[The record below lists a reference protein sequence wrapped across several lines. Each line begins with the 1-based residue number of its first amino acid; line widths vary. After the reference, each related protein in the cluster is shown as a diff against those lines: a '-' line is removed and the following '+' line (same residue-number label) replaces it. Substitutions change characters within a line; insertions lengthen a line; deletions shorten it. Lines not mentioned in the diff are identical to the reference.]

1 MEPVFAVAQEPHVPP
16 PPHQLGRQTQVQS
29 GGMGWRGPVRC
40 ALAAV
45 LFLAVTFNFA
55 FAAYR
60 ARHSG
65 RDLAFVLV
73 TYALLALLV
82 CFVSRLEWLRR
93 RDLAAG
99 GRVTERKWLRIAVW
113 CVSAALANT
122 FASRVA
128 DAMPRLE
135 LKLVVWG
142 LTAVLLALGF
152 YFIFFSK
159 DAECGGDAEVARGR
173 DDAAAGPYRPA
184 TAVHGLSPEEKIDG
198 HGRRLQAA
206 GTWADANSAITKSSR
221 LRVLLPYVAYLV
233 PAIAHLARAARGE
246 RRREDVAFVLAAH
259 GALALLLCLGRHE
272 AAPTAAARGRIRA
285 RVWALST
292 ALTGLFASRVA
303 PAMPPPLGVL
313 VYAMALLVAAGGF
326 ALLFLCDDAGDEDG
340 AASLGI
346 REKSP

>member
-1 MEPVFAVAQEPHVPP
+1 
-16 PPHQLGRQTQVQS
+16 
-29 GGMGWRGPVRC
+29 MGWRVPVRC

-65 RDLAFVLV
+65 RDLAF
-73 TYALLALLV
+73 LALL
-82 CFVSRLEWLRR
+82 WLRR

-159 DAECGGDAEVARGR
+159 DAECCGDEDDVHVAGH
-173 DDAAAGPYRPA
+173 YRPA
-184 TAVHGLSPEEKIDG
+184 TAAHHLSPEEK
-198 HGRRLQAA
+198 
-206 GTWADANSAITKSSR
+206 
-221 LRVLLPYVAYLV
+221 V
-233 PAIAHLARAARGE
+233 
-246 RRREDVAFVLAAH
+246 
-259 GALALLLCLGRHE
+259 
-272 AAPTAAARGRIRA
+272 
-285 RVWALST
+285 
-292 ALTGLFASRVA
+292 
-303 PAMPPPLGVL
+303 
-313 VYAMALLVAAGGF
+313 
-326 ALLFLCDDAGDEDG
+326 
-340 AASLGI
+340 
-346 REKSP
+346 

>member
-1 MEPVFAVAQEPHVPP
+1 MEPAFAVVQEPRVAPPP
-16 PPHQLGRQTQVQS
+16 PPHQLGRQTQVH
-29 GGMGWRGPVRC
+29 GGMGWRGPVSC

-45 LFLAVTFNFA
+45 VFLAVTFNFA

-73 TYALLALLV
+73 TYSLLALLV

-159 DAECGGDAEVARGR
+159 DAECCSDEELGRGR
-173 DDAAAGPYRPA
+173 DDVHVAGHYRPA
-184 TAVHGLSPEEKIDG
+184 TAAHHLSPEEK
-198 HGRRLQAA
+198 
-206 GTWADANSAITKSSR
+206 
-221 LRVLLPYVAYLV
+221 V
-233 PAIAHLARAARGE
+233 
-246 RRREDVAFVLAAH
+246 
-259 GALALLLCLGRHE
+259 
-272 AAPTAAARGRIRA
+272 
-285 RVWALST
+285 
-292 ALTGLFASRVA
+292 
-303 PAMPPPLGVL
+303 
-313 VYAMALLVAAGGF
+313 
-326 ALLFLCDDAGDEDG
+326 
-340 AASLGI
+340 
-346 REKSP
+346 